1 MRRIFHFLIFF
12 EYLKLI
18 SNFGQLNVDRHLNKF
33 KTWNLKNED
42 SILLSHFKMKLGHF
56 IKLFKTPLSA
66 SKPRWVPPNPI
77 WTMTVELTLALNC
90 SRPIVP
96 LEGIC
101 RQTRGDPREAH
112 SAIWLDARVGLGLYP
127 LTSGPR
133 RTQWGFWLAHP
144 HLPEWH
150 KMGILAHQMGI
161 LAVTRHRNLNGDF
174 GTPNGDSHELGQ
186 I

>member
-1 MRRIFHFLIFF
+1 MTKYDYVRSIFHFFDFF
-12 EYLKLI
+12 KYLKLI
-18 SNFGQLNVDRHLNKF
+18 SNFGQLNVDRHWNKF
-33 KTWNLKNED
+33 KHEIWKTKTRSFLVTSKWSLD
-42 SILLSHFKMKLGHF
+42 TLSNF
-56 IKLFKTPLSA
+56 

-77 WTMTVELTLALNC
+77 WTMIVELTLALNC

-96 LEGIC
+96 LERTC
-101 RQTRGDPREAH
+101 RQTRGDPQEAH

-144 HLPEWH
+144 HLPQWH